1 MKINATVDDRKLQQ
15 KIDQQIR
22 EQPRQI
28 KIVLGRTAEFLMGL
42 IKQRTQRGKSA
53 DGSAFAPYSTKSYF
67 FNVGS
72 KNRPIYKTLDGGY
85 KEFRRYKG
93 KQTNVVDLNFSGNML
108 SNMTQ
113 KSDSTKAIIY
123 FASKAQA
130 IKAVSNNKKR
140 TFFAIGNR
148 ETTTLINFF
157 AKEFKKVNKLL

>member
-1 MKINATVDDRKLQQ
+1 MRVTATVNDKVLQK
-15 KIDQQIR
+15 KIDKQLRSQPKQI
-22 EQPRQI
+22 QML
-28 KIVLGRTAEFLMGL
+28 LGKTAEFLMGL

-113 KSDSTKAIIY
+113 KSDSSKAIIY

-130 IKAVSNNKKR
+130 IKAVGNNKKR
-140 TFFAIGNR
+140 TFFAIGNK
-148 ETTTLINFF
+148 EASTLINFF
-157 AKEFKKVNKLL
+157 AKEFKKVNKLI

>member
-1 MKINATVDDRKLQQ
+1 MKITPKVDDKKLQRKL
-15 KIDQQIR
+15 DQQIR
-22 EQPRQI
+22 EQPRQVQ
-28 KIVLGRTAEFLMGL
+28 KVLGRTAEFLMGL
-42 IKQRTQRGKSA
+42 IKQRTQRGKNV
-53 DGSAFAPYSTKSYF
+53 DGLTFPPYSTKPYF

-130 IKAVSNNKKR
+130 IKAVGNNKKR
-140 TFFAIGNR
+140 TFFAIGNK
-148 ETTTLINFF
+148 EASTIINFF
-157 AKEFKKVNKLL
+157 AKEFKKVNKLI